1 MIFKPVTKIKNKT
14 EKDFC
19 IELTQVYRRLVE
31 VYCQKHGIV
40 MVSQANDYSIAKEM
54 CEIGIIETIADI

>member
-19 IELTQVYRRLVE
+19 VELTQVYRRLVE
-31 VYCQKHGIV
+31 VYCQENGIPV
-40 MVSQANDYSIAKEM
+40 LPQASNDDVA
-54 CEIGIIETIADI
+54 